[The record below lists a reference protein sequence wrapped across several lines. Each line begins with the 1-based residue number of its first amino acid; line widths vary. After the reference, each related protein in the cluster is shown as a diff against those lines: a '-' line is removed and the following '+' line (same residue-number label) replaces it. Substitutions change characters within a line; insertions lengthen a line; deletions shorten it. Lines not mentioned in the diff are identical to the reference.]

1 MKRRNVLGLGL
12 GMGAASL
19 AAPALAQTRTTLTLV
34 TDREAPARALADRV
48 AAVADGSLALDVQV
62 TPAAYKDFLTQVGG
76 GDADMYMGSE
86 EAFVDTHL
94 AFGLFAAMPGGM
106 STSELEGWISA
117 SDGRLMWDDLSAEH
131 GVKAF
136 LAGCDGP
143 QPIWSK
149 APLTGPGDLINGA
162 VGSTGL
168 GLTLL
173 AAMGAGNV
181 VDIRDGADLAGL
193 DALEGLSLLQMRD
206 AGLLD
211 SFPHMTAANVA
222 RPMSGRS
229 VGLNLAKWEGLS
241 DEDRML
247 LESCITASHGM
258 DRIKAL
264 HEGALAAQDASI
276 TAHTMPAEIWDA
288 QTAATNAVMISILD
302 TNDIGADAADAY
314 LYFLTD
320 VAGWSE
326 IGEAAFTQGR
336 NRELSQ

>member
-1 MKRRNVLGLGL
+1 MKRRNVLGLGFGL
-12 GMGAASL
+12 GGAAL
-19 AAPALAQTRTTLTLV
+19 AAPALAQTRTTLALV
-34 TDREAPARALADRV
+34 TDREAPARVLADRLS
-48 AAVADGSLALDVQV
+48 AVTDGALSLDVRV
-62 TPAAYKDFLTQVGG
+62 TPADSRAFLSQVGEG
-76 GDADMYMGSE
+76 QADMYMGSE
-86 EAFVDTHL
+86 EDFVDTHP

-143 QPIWSK
+143 QPIWSR
-149 APLTGPGDLINGA
+149 APLTGPGDLTGGR

-168 GLTLL
+168 GLRLM
-173 AAMGAGNV
+173 AAMGAGDV
-181 VDIRDGADLAGL
+181 VDIRDGGDLSGL

-206 AGLLD
+206 AGLLE
-211 SFPHMTAANVA
+211 SFPHMTAANVS

-229 VGLNLAKWEGLS
+229 VGVNLAKWEGLT
-241 DEDRML
+241 DADRLL

-264 HEGALAAQDASI
+264 HEGALAARDAAI
-276 TAHTMPAEIWDA
+276 TTHAMPAEIWAA
-288 QTAATNAVMISILD
+288 QTAATNAVMTAILD